1 MKREMT
7 QFTKPEELTSWA
19 DSHEERI
26 HISGEDAGLL
36 LQYMADYGYAIGSGP
51 DGGLYRQEIVTKG
64 SEVEPVTLDEVID
77 MACEWN
83 YERILDAD
91 ARRGSPGSGM
101 DGKEDLLGYEK
112 LKAEEARLEKLFE
125 QTIYSM
131 EIDAA
136 AKAIADAVVSR
147 LEEAGPKWAAA
158 AVTEGIR
165 GYSAGRKGR

>member
-7 QFTKPEELTSWA
+7 QFTKPEELASWA
-19 DSHEERI
+19 DSHEGRI

-36 LQYMADYGYAIGSGP
+36 LQYMADYGYAIGSDP
-51 DGGLYRQEIVTKG
+51 DGSLYRQELVTKG

-77 MACEWN
+77 MVCEWN

-91 ARRGSPGSGM
+91 ARRGRGM
-101 DGKEDLLGYEK
+101 DGKEDLQRYEK

-165 GYSAGRKGR
+165 EYSAGRKGR